1 MQWSILWFKNQLMV
15 HLAYITTV
23 ASSSFRNRTRMSN
36 ILLWSFGPRSASVFR
51 LFSLCFADASKTIL
65 TLVVALS
72 GRTTEKCGKYY
83 SLSGCGS
90 ERDTTLMYPFF
101 KYSSITP

>member
-1 MQWSILWFKNQLMV
+1 MYYFGALGLVVLRYLDSSR
-15 HLAYITTV
+15 Y
-23 ASSSFRNRTRMSN
+23 ASLTRQK
-36 ILLWSFGPRSASVFR
+36 R
-51 LFSLCFADASKTIL
+51 L

-72 GRTTEKCGKYY
+72 GRTTEKCGKNH
-83 SLSGCGS
+83 SLSDCGS